1 MIIIIILLM
10 MISAYNSD
18 GTFMTVMD
26 INRHNR
32 WIIMIT
38 D

>member
-10 MISAYNSD
+10 MINAYNSD

-26 INRHNR
+26 IN
-32 WIIMIT
+32 
-38 D
+38 DD